1 MPLLPLLCRLSIL
14 AGIAFALS
22 GCARQDALWMVTNDV
37 CRVNY
42 AYTGYAAPCQQ
53 VYLAKGEQQGFSVI
67 QNPRYPYHFI
77 LVPTLLLSGI
87 ESPLLSYTTR
97 TDYFGYAWLMRYRVM
112 AAYGGTV
119 PEDRLGMAVNSAW
132 GRSQNQL
139 HIHLTCLREDVYRQ
153 LQAERPYIQDDWHP
167 LPDKLLTHTYY
178 ARRVLQPSVM
188 GIYPVASV
196 ARDFHLSPP
205 QLAEYGIA
213 VVPATFS
220 GKNGFILLVT
230 RRGWDKGNRASV
242 ESLLDKNCE
251 ILHDPTLLPTQASP
265 VATMKTVPHQ

>member
-1 MPLLPLLCRLSIL
+1 MLPPASKSIL
-14 AGIAFALS
+14 QRGTAGLQRYSKSTLSVSFYSGAHTFVIWYRKPLIVVYDPHRLFRLCVADALS
-22 GCARQDALWMVTNDV
+22 RNGGVWRNGAGRQAGHGCQ
-37 CRVNY
+37 
-42 AYTGYAAPCQQ
+42 
-53 VYLAKGEQQGFSVI
+53 F
-67 QNPRYPYHFI
+67 
-77 LVPTLLLSGI
+77 
-87 ESPLLSYTTR
+87 
-97 TDYFGYAWLMRYRVM
+97 
-112 AAYGGTV
+112 
-119 PEDRLGMAVNSAW
+119 RL

-251 ILHDPTLLPTQASP
+251 ILHDPTLLPPQASP